1 MFWDQH
7 SNPVGAPSTK
17 VESPPAKVLALCTKC
32 FGTLGKGV
40 PHDCSKSKK
49 GGNLA
54 NIVNTTSPHT
64 RAKLAATTIHNI
76 ASSDEG
82 VSTRGGVLNLPSGS
96 KSLPVTIGTPK
107 AKPSDIKFS
116 HSDMMNIQVS
126 QNLSDRSLL

>member
-1 MFWDQH
+1 MKYDNIRGPPPPTRAVASQSCPCTVCDLARLKNYDYKLFWDEH

-40 PHDCSKSKK
+40 PHDCSKSKM

-54 NIVNTTSPHT
+54 NIVNTTLPHT
-64 RAKLAATTIHNI
+64 RAKLAATTVHNI

-82 VSTRGGVLNLPSGS
+82 VSTRGGSSTYP
-96 KSLPVTIGTPK
+96 I
-107 AKPSDIKFS
+107 
-116 HSDMMNIQVS
+116 
-126 QNLSDRSLL
+126 